1 MHKFEWLVHEG
12 TVKIDLGV
20 EPQNET
26 NERRFKKSLNR
37 KTEYRT
43 EKKKINEREWKI
55 TIINEGEKKKEGK
68 EERMIRKE
76 KKEIMNK
83 WMKEIIK
90 RKMNKWMKEII
101 KRKKD

>member
-1 MHKFEWLVHEG
+1 MKQMRG
-12 TVKIDLGV
+12 DL
-20 EPQNET
+20 N
-26 NERRFKKSLNR
+26 KSLNR
-37 KTEYRT
+37 KTE
-43 EKKKINEREWKI
+43 KKTINEREWKI